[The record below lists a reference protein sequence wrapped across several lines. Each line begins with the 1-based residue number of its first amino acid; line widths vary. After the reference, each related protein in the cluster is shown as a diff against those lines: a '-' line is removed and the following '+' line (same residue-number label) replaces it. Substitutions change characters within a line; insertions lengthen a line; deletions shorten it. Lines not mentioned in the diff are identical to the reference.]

1 MIYSPYAID
10 YSKGV
15 TLESN
20 GTIKANK
27 IGCHVL
33 TLLEC
38 DFILMCRKLR
48 GEFENCEKCKE
59 WRTK

>member
-15 TLESN
+15 TIRPN
-20 GTIKANK
+20 GTLKANK
-27 IGCHVL
+27 IGCFVL
-33 TLLEC
+33 TLQECNFILEC
-38 DFILMCRKLR
+38 RRLR
-48 GEFENCEKCKE
+48 GEFENCEKCIY